1 VTAPPGDL
9 VASSNNEFVPGS
21 KVVVSIRPEQITMVD
36 DPGASVTGAW
46 KAEVTA
52 RGFMGDVVEHELKV
66 GDLVLRMR
74 CNPEVSIPRGDQ
86 VMIKLPARWCT
97 LIAG

>member
-1 VTAPPGDL
+1 M
-9 VASSNNEFVPGS
+9 
-21 KVVVSIRPEQITMVD
+21 VVSIRPEHINVVND
-36 DPGASVTGAW
+36 SGAGVW

-74 CNPEVSIPRGDQ
+74 CNPEVSIPPGDQ
-86 VMIKLPARWCT
+86 ILVKLPARWCT
-97 LIAG
+97 LIPA